1 LSLSALGASLDLD
14 GAWSALLAGGG
25 EGIAADLVG
34 WRQLTSQGRDQ
45 YVRIVEAGYLFPLG
59 HRAVLI
65 EVIDRVFA
73 PDPNSPS
80 SYADAY
86 LQSRTFI
93 RVVEPTK
100 AYPAT
105 GQPFPATTAPYAAT
119 TWPFASAQL
128 LTLVTPDIV
137 EPTQSPAP
145 APLGSVNT
153 PPGSYPQA
161 FFPYDVQT
169 MAPVNWSVHLID
181 LAGTVV
187 HLHVPLAFIF
197 GESGATYPPTFPPS
211 SPPTGYSLSVFSAS
225 AMATVANAY
234 NAYGLQGIGT
244 TERAFVTSPISG
256 TPILYAPEVTDAHG
270 NPHPGGT
277 THPTLSI
284 TLGAATA
291 AYAPVAPVAPATT
304 LVKVDVATPAST
316 SELEGINQP
325 AFYPALLS
333 AQVRLPAA
341 ETLSRGP
348 LDDADGAGVTIG
360 FYSGA
365 ANNYVTQ
372 GYPTTLPATPTG
384 GVNAGAVYASLLNQ
398 PALTFPADAVGG
410 IANPNFQMT
419 GLAAAAGV
427 IGGSL
432 DTYASNAAAN
442 VLDYFNNLQSD
453 LSSFLGGLPF
463 IGSAIA
469 MGPQSGIDNGPTDP
483 LPGILGQSFDGS
495 LNGVPGITH
504 EYDPGPPATETVG
517 YTMVVPLSAWA
528 PGASTPPT
536 SQDDALFWPLP
547 DGSGSLTL
555 TATVVVAQDGS
566 ATYSVQGTMTQFDI
580 TILDDGLQVIQIP
593 FGNDSQPGATFS
605 AGTGS
610 KTSIQV
616 NVGSPTFLGPL
627 AFVNQLQ
634 DFLNNIG
641 GSGLSIDVAPT
652 SVSVSLKLA
661 IPSIGCGVFDLE
673 NLALSAGVVVPFLD
687 GATVATFG
695 FCSQEQ
701 PFTLTVMCFGGG
713 GYVLMSVGL
722 HSVQSV
728 TASFDFEGEL
738 ALDLGVASGGVS
750 VAAGITVMYANPG
763 GTTLTGFVKID
774 GWVSV
779 LEIISIS
786 LSVELMLGYTT
797 PNTVTGTA
805 TMQISVSICFFS
817 VSVGVTITKSFQG
830 PSVSSGP
837 RQDGPLAIANGS
849 NPFPPPSAPT
859 FANMMA
865 SGDWSTYCNA
875 FAA

>member
-1 LSLSALGASLDLD
+1 
-14 GAWSALLAGGG
+14 
-25 EGIAADLVG
+25 
-34 WRQLTSQGRDQ
+34 
-45 YVRIVEAGYLFPLG
+45 
-59 HRAVLI
+59 
-65 EVIDRVFA
+65 
-73 PDPNSPS
+73 
-80 SYADAY
+80 
-86 LQSRTFI
+86 
-93 RVVEPTK
+93 
-100 AYPAT
+100 
-105 GQPFPATTAPYAAT
+105 
-119 TWPFASAQL
+119 
-128 LTLVTPDIV
+128 
-137 EPTQSPAP
+137 
-145 APLGSVNT
+145 
-153 PPGSYPQA
+153 
-161 FFPYDVQT
+161 
-169 MAPVNWSVHLID
+169 
-181 LAGTVV
+181 
-187 HLHVPLAFIF
+187 
-197 GESGATYPPTFPPS
+197 
-211 SPPTGYSLSVFSAS
+211 
-225 AMATVANAY
+225 
-234 NAYGLQGIGT
+234 
-244 TERAFVTSPISG
+244 
-256 TPILYAPEVTDAHG
+256 
-270 NPHPGGT
+270 
-277 THPTLSI
+277 
-284 TLGAATA
+284 
-291 AYAPVAPVAPATT
+291 
-304 LVKVDVATPAST
+304 
-316 SELEGINQP
+316 
-325 AFYPALLS
+325 
-333 AQVRLPAA
+333 VRLPAA

-348 LDDADGAGVTIG
+348 LDDEDGAGVSIG
-360 FYSGA
+360 FYSGS

-372 GYPTTLPATPTG
+372 GYPTTLPASPTG
-384 GVNAGAVYASLLNQ
+384 GVNGGGVYASLLNQ
-398 PALTFPADAVGG
+398 PALSFPADAVGG

-432 DTYASNAAAN
+432 DTYASNAAAD
-442 VLDYFNNLQSD
+442 VLDYFNGLQSD

-463 IGSAIA
+463 IGSALS
-469 MGPQSGIDNGPTDP
+469 MGPRAGTANGPSLPD
-483 LPGILGQSFDGS
+483 PGILGQSFDNA
-495 LNGVPGITH
+495 LNVPGITH
-504 EYDPGPPATETVG
+504 EYDPGPPATETIG

-528 PGASTPPT
+528 PGSSTPPT

-555 TATVVVAQDGS
+555 TATVVIAQDGS
-566 ATYSVQGTMTQFDI
+566 VTYSVQGTMTQFDI

-605 AGTGS
+605 SSTGS

-661 IPSIGCGVFDLE
+661 IPSVGCGVFDLE
-673 NLALSAGVVVPFLD
+673 NLALSAGVVVPFLN

-713 GYVLMSVGL
+713 GYVLLSVGL

-779 LEIISIS
+779 LDLISIS

-837 RQDGPLAIANGS
+837 RHDGPLAIANGVS
-849 NPFPPPSAPT
+849 GNPFGSPTAPT
-859 FANMMA
+859 FGGTGSNVMMTA
-865 SGDWSTYCNA
+865 TDWSTYCNA